1 MTPAL
6 IADIVAPLDA
16 LLLKGDADP
25 ATRAIMT
32 TALVLSAPPDP
43 ARLYAAFERASH
55 AVPRMRH
62 RVKRS
67 WALPGR
73 NEWAVDEEFDLA
85 YHVRFVG
92 APGDGSL
99 SATLAMASFGS
110 TAPFDTA
117 RPLWDAS
124 LVEGLDDGRAVLILR
139 AHHAIA
145 DGVRAI
151 HMLAN
156 LLDLEPNPSA
166 NEAQS
171 LAQVPDLQH
180 SRFTDALT
188 RGAAQSIAT
197 RQERVEWLTRAAVN
211 LATRPAGAIAETTAY
226 ARSALR
232 TFDSGHAKPSPLLQT
247 RSRAR
252 RFESLD
258 LSLET
263 LQRVGKANS
272 ATVNDVFLAGLLGG
286 FAKYQGTFGM
296 PIRDVPLSLPMNV
309 SGGDAPDSG
318 NHFSAA
324 VIPGPAS
331 VLDPEERI
339 QQVHALVASRRAERG
354 ADAVVRMAP
363 ALHQIP
369 SWLASAGMAAYSSRI
384 DLQASNVVGPACPT
398 YLAGIKVDRFYG
410 FGPLPGIPVMVV
422 LVSYNGSCSMGFT
435 IDPAAVTDP
444 GLLVSCVRDAFD
456 ELSST
461 DVVAGGQASIS
472 LGTQS

>member
-1 MTPAL
+1 MTSAL

-73 NEWAVDEEFDLA
+73 NEWAVDEGFDLA

-99 SATLAMASFGS
+99 AATLAMASFGS
-110 TAPFDTA
+110 TAPFDPA
-117 RPLWDAS
+117 RPLWDAT
-124 LVEGLDDGRAVLILR
+124 LVEGLDDGRAVLSLR

-156 LLDLEPNPSA
+156 LLDLEPSPSTDGQPSSA
-166 NEAQS
+166 ETPA
-171 LAQVPDLQH
+171 AH
-180 SRFTDALT
+180 SSKFAGALT
-188 RGAAQSIAT
+188 RGAAQSIVT
-197 RQERVEWLTRAAVN
+197 RQDRIESLTRAAVN
-211 LATRPAGAIAETTAY
+211 LATRPAGTIADTTAY
-226 ARSALR
+226 ARSAMR
-232 TFDSGHAKPSPLLQT
+232 TFDSGDARPSPLLQT

-252 RFESLD
+252 RFETLD
-258 LSLET
+258 LPLET
-263 LQRVGKANS
+263 MQRVARANS

-286 FAKYQGTFGM
+286 FARYQGTFGV
-296 PIRDVPLSLPMNV
+296 PIQDVPVSLPMNV
-309 SGGDAPDSG
+309 SGTDAPDSG

-331 VLDPEERI
+331 VLDPAERI

-369 SWLASAGMAAYSSRI
+369 SWLATAGMAAYSSRI
-384 DLQASNVVGPACPT
+384 DLQASNVVGPPCPT
-398 YLAGIKVDRFYG
+398 YLAGERVDRFYG

-422 LVSYNGSCSMGFT
+422 LVSYDGVCSMGFT

-444 GLLVSCVRDAFD
+444 GLLVTCVREALD
-456 ELSST
+456 ELANIGEPLETETSGSP
-461 DVVAGGQASIS
+461 GR
-472 LGTQS
+472 